1 MSGRGLI
8 LTLCLLLLSGCQQW
22 HTPTAKGWVMLDGGY
37 YQLLDNWPGRPQQLL
52 QQVSWRDEQQQQ
64 QFVLNALL
72 TADSILLVALS
83 PIGQELWRLHYQPQH
98 QLTLSGIAP
107 FNQPEFAKRLLAEMQ
122 LALLDSTVITP
133 RLQGLALTEHA
144 TESGTE
150 RHISHA
156 SGKLI
161 LQIHHSAQISTA
173 VPITL
178 KARHYQLQ
186 ITTLQQDFLP

>member
-8 LTLCLLLLSGCQQW
+8 LALCLLLLSGCQQW
-22 HTPTAKGWVMLDGGY
+22 RTPAAKGWVMLDGGY

-64 QFVLNALL
+64 QFVLSVLL

-107 FNQPEFAKRLLAEMQ
+107 FNQPEFTKRLLAEMQ
-122 LALLDSTVITP
+122 LALLDSDVVTP
-133 RLQGLALTEHA
+133 RLQGLTLTEH
-144 TESGTE
+144 EIDNGTE
-150 RHISHA
+150 RHISHV

-178 KARHYQLQ
+178 KGRHYQLQ